1 MQMQIQPIF
10 TVSKIRSLDRDSS
23 LKLFLTVGF
32 VLVALNILALFYHQP
47 AGYVV
52 DIYSQLPPFFFWTA
66 LLCYLI
72 AAFAV
77 FLGHANGRMLG
88 ALLLALNHAVILLIP
103 YMLGYYSMGRADDM
117 SYIGEYEHIS
127 NTGSISAWNI
137 YPASPILGAIVQTL
151 TGLQANEVA
160 FIIPIIFSFVLVCG
174 LYLGSRFFLSEEKQ
188 IQIALLTSFV
198 LYLGPYN
205 FLNVPHALFFAY
217 IPLYL
222 FGLLR
227 YIQNRSVSNAVL
239 IIIPTVLIPFMH
251 PFIVLFVFS
260 LLLMQGVPEKL
271 VNRFILADYRSD
283 IRPLS
288 LLILGFFSWFIYNST
303 LMMNFAQ
310 SYYAFILRSTETVLL
325 GTVSKLSSA
334 NLDPFSLINFIF
346 IYYGRYI
353 IPLLVI
359 LLGCYYVY
367 LNRNIIRGSIKN
379 TIILLFFVY
388 LISFFIEI
396 ILFINPIISHQ
407 PDRLTNLNFIVYAQ
421 VPLFTLS
428 LYVLI
433 SSRKDFI
440 RQTIL
445 PIILIVGIWSLSFW
459 GAFASPYTFK
469 TSEALTYNEVDGMT
483 WFFESRSYDLV
494 LTPLSQLDRFQDL
507 FDDHDRPIYMAFRSH
522 FGYKAYDRSLIEAT
536 QIEDQKFYAVLL
548 TTDELLYQTV
558 PGYKEVGRFTSDDY
572 ARFRNDRSIDGKI
585 YDNINIEIY
594 A

>member
-1 MQMQIQPIF
+1 MEMQIRPIF
-10 TVSKIRSLDRDSS
+10 PGLKKSSMDRNSIIN
-23 LKLFLTVGF
+23 LFLIVGF
-32 VLVALNILALFYHQP
+32 VLIALNNFALIYHQP

-52 DIYSQLPPFFFWTA
+52 DIYSQLPPFFFLTA

-72 AAFAV
+72 AGFAV
-77 FLGHANGRMLG
+77 FSGIVNGRMLG
-88 ALLLALNHAVILLIP
+88 ALILALNHAVILLIP